1 VPRYISPT
9 DPTATAKPSPG
20 TAGGTE
26 PEPLPDKRAVAR
38 RYGICIRTVDRW
50 MAEGKI
56 PYLKLAPR
64 VIRFRWEAVERAINR
79 MTVEEV
85 S

>member
-1 VPRYISPT
+1 VPRYQAT
-9 DPTATAKPSPG
+9 DPTILNLPSPG

-38 RYGICIRTVDRW
+38 RYGICVRTVDRW

-56 PYLKLAPR
+56 PYLLLGPR
-64 VIRFRWEAVERAINR
+64 VIRFRWEAVERAVNR
-79 MTVEEV
+79 MTVREV
-85 S
+85 K

>member
-1 VPRYISPT
+1 MPRYQAT
-9 DPTATAKPSPG
+9 DSALLQIPSPG
-20 TAGGTE
+20 LAGT
-26 PEPLPDKRAVAR
+26 EPLPDKRAVAR

-56 PYLKLAPR
+56 PYLRLAPR

-85 S
+85 K

>member
-1 VPRYISPT
+1 
-9 DPTATAKPSPG
+9 
-20 TAGGTE
+20 
-26 PEPLPDKRAVAR
+26 
-38 RYGICIRTVDRW
+38 

-56 PYLKLAPR
+56 PYLRLAPR

-85 S
+85 K